1 MEEKESSNKGLYII
15 ISLVII
21 VLVVA
26 YILLPKSWA
35 NLGNTYKPRTVEKDE
50 GPTPTSLQFR
60 SPFKYDNY
68 KPDKRIEP
76 KRKEQGQK
84 DKPMFWKE

>member
-1 MEEKESSNKGLYII
+1 MEEKESSNKWLYII

-26 YILLPKSWA
+26 YILLPRSWSS
-35 NLGNTYKPRTVEKDE
+35 LGDTYKPRTVEKE
-50 GPTPTSLQFR
+50 GGPTPTSLQFR
-60 SPFKYDNY
+60 NPFKYDNY
-68 KPDKRIEP
+68 KPEKRIEP

-84 DKPMFWKE
+84 DKPLFWK

>member
-1 MEEKESSNKGLYII
+1 MEEKESSNKWLYII

-26 YILLPKSWA
+26 YILLPRSWSS
-35 NLGNTYKPRTVEKDE
+35 LGDTYKPSTVEKDG
-50 GPTPTSLQFR
+50 GPTPNSLQFR
-60 SPFKYDNY
+60 NPFKYDNY
-68 KPDKRIEP
+68 KPEKRIEP

-84 DKPMFWKE
+84 DKPLFWK

>member
-1 MEEKESSNKGLYII
+1 MEEKESSNKWLYII

-26 YILLPKSWA
+26 YILLPRSWSS
-35 NLGNTYKPRTVEKDE
+35 LGDTYKPRTVEKDG

-60 SPFKYDNY
+60 NPFKYDNY
-68 KPDKRIEP
+68 KPEKRIEP

-84 DKPMFWKE
+84 DKPLFWK

>member
-1 MEEKESSNKGLYII
+1 MEEKESSNKWLYII

-26 YILLPKSWA
+26 YILLPRSWSS
-35 NLGNTYKPRTVEKDE
+35 LGDTYKPRTVEKE
-50 GPTPTSLQFR
+50 GAPTPTSLQFR
-60 SPFKYDNY
+60 NPFKYDNY
-68 KPDKRIEP
+68 KPEKRIEP

-84 DKPMFWKE
+84 DKPLFWK